1 MSETKQKFQ
10 ERQTAYKVRVK
21 DILNSKYIKTEG
33 FAPNYLEIEG
43 KEVSRTNLIGVIV
56 EKIDLNNYQT
66 LSIDDETGK
75 ISARTFENDVLLDK
89 IAIGDIVL
97 IIGKPREF
105 SSEEYLLIETIKK
118 INPIWAKVRNLEL
131 RKNVS
136 YNGNS
141 SGNENSGNNN
151 AIAVGDLKPTNQI
164 IQLIKELDT
173 GVGVS
178 IETLSSKNIKDV
190 DKIIDILLKEGDI
203 FEIKPGKLKVLD

>member
-1 MSETKQKFQ
+1 MSEAEEKFQ
-10 ERQTAYKVRVK
+10 KRQTAYKVRVK

-33 FAPNYLEIEG
+33 FAPNYLEING
-43 KEVSRTNLIGVIV
+43 KEISRTNLIGVIV
-56 EKIDLNNYQT
+56 EKLNLNNYQT
-66 LSIDDETGK
+66 LSIDDGTGK

-89 IAIGDIVL
+89 TAVGDIVL

-105 SSEEYLLIETIKK
+105 SSEKYLLIETIKK

-131 RKNVS
+131 QKNIS

-141 SGNENSGNNN
+141 SSNENSGNNN
-151 AIAVGDLKPTNQI
+151 SIAVVDLTPTNQI

-178 IETLSSKNIKDV
+178 IETLSSKKIKDV
-190 DKIIDILLKEGDI
+190 DKIVDILLKEGDI
-203 FEIKPGKLKVLD
+203 FEIKPGKLKVLE

>member
-1 MSETKQKFQ
+1 LSEAEEKFQ
-10 ERQTAYKVRVK
+10 KRQTAYKVRVK

-33 FAPNYLEIEG
+33 FAPNYLEING
-43 KEVSRTNLIGVIV
+43 KEISRTNLIGVIV
-56 EKIDLNNYQT
+56 EKLNLNNYQT
-66 LSIDDETGK
+66 LSIDDGTGK

-89 IAIGDIVL
+89 TAVGDIVL

-105 SSEEYLLIETIKK
+105 SSEKYLLIETIKK

-131 RKNVS
+131 QKNIS

-141 SGNENSGNNN
+141 SSNENSGNNN
-151 AIAVGDLKPTNQI
+151 SIAVVDLTPTNQI

-178 IETLSSKNIKDV
+178 IETLSSKKIKDV
-190 DKIIDILLKEGDI
+190 DKIVDILLKEGDI
-203 FEIKPGKLKVLD
+203 FEIKPGKLKVLE